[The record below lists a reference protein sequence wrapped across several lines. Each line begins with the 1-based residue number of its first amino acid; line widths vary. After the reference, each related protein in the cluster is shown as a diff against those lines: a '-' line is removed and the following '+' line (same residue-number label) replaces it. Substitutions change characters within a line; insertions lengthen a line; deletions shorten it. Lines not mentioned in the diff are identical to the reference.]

1 MENRVFLGNAFSLQM
16 LDLSEKARV
25 LVTPVTSDEVAHADF
40 ESVVGHTDT
49 AAVLTD
55 MLAVPVSCNR
65 TSVRLQEG
73 DVLYV
78 AQVTG
83 GRLPEGATR
92 LPEGFSLSFLRV
104 ELAE

>member
-1 MENRVFLGNAFSLQM
+1 MRHRIFLGNAFSLQM
-16 LDLSEKARV
+16 LDLSKKARV
-25 LVTPVTSDEVAHADF
+25 LVTPVTSDEVAHTDF
-40 ESVVGHTDT
+40 MSVVGHTDT

-55 MLAVPVSCNR
+55 MLAVPVFCNR
-65 TSVRLQEG
+65 TSVRLQKG
-73 DVLYV
+73 DVLFV

>member
-1 MENRVFLGNAFSLQM
+1 MIYLGNAFSLQM
-16 LDLSEKARV
+16 LDTTKMTQV
-25 LVTPVTSDEVAHADF
+25 IITPVSSDEVAHTDF
-40 ESVVGHTDT
+40 MSVVGHTDT

-55 MLAVPVSCNR
+55 MLAVPVVCNR
-65 TSVRLQEG
+65 TNVRLQIG

-83 GRLPEGATR
+83 GRLPEGATQ
-92 LPEGFSLSFLRV
+92 LPEGFSLTFLRV

>member
-1 MENRVFLGNAFSLQM
+1 MGHRIFLGNAFSLQM
-16 LDLSEKARV
+16 LDLSKKARV
-25 LVTPVTSDEVAHADF
+25 LVTPVTSDEVAHTDF
-40 ESVVGHTDT
+40 MSVVGHTDT

-55 MLAVPVSCNR
+55 MLAVPVACNR
-65 TSVRLQEG
+65 TSVRLQKG
-73 DVLYV
+73 DVLFV

>member
-16 LDLSEKARV
+16 LDLQKQV
-25 LVTPVTSDEVAHADF
+25 QVIVTPVSSNEVSNADF
-40 ESVVGHTDT
+40 ESVVGHADT

-55 MLAVPVSCNR
+55 MLRRPVACNR
-65 TSVRLQEG
+65 TNVQLQAG
-73 DVLYV
+73 DVLFV

-83 GRLPEGATR
+83 GRLPEGATQ
-92 LPEGFSLSFLRV
+92 LPEGFSLTFLRV

>member
-1 MENRVFLGNAFSLQM
+1 MGHRIFLGNAFSLQM
-16 LDLSEKARV
+16 LDTTKNTRV
-25 LVTPVTSDEVAHADF
+25 IITPVSSDEVAHTDF
-40 ESVVGHTDT
+40 MSVVGHTDT

-55 MLAVPVSCNR
+55 MLAVPVVCNR
-65 TSVRLQEG
+65 TNVRLQIG

-83 GRLPEGATR
+83 GRLPEGATQ
-92 LPEGFSLSFLRV
+92 LPEGFSLTFLRV

>member
-1 MENRVFLGNAFSLQM
+1 MGHRIFLGNAFSLQM
-16 LDLSEKARV
+16 LDLSKKAWV
-25 LVTPVTSDEVAHADF
+25 LVTPVTSDEVAHTDF
-40 ESVVGHTDT
+40 MSVVGHTDT

-55 MLAVPVSCNR
+55 MLAVPVACNR
-65 TSVRLQEG
+65 TNVRLQVG

-83 GRLPEGATR
+83 GRLTEGETQ
-92 LPEGFSLSFLRV
+92 LPEGFSLTFLRV